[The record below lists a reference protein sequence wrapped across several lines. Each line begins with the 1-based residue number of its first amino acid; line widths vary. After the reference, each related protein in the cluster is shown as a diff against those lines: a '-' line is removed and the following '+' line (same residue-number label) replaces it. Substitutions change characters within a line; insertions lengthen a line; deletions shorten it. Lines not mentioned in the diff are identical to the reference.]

1 MAAEA
6 DKTKETPKPEEA
18 AQAKSRFALKS
29 GLVKYL
35 LFGAGGLVAVLAVAF
50 GTLML
55 LGGGQSASE
64 QSAEVKT
71 ESAANAP
78 GQPKSQDSTGDSQ
91 SSGPDSIQALM
102 EQGGAALDEMLAA
115 IKELD
120 YVPADQLPAVESVGV
135 ANSDSTQAVNWIEQ
149 EKTRLAD
156 REKELDARDKQL
168 NVRESQVKQKMLVLE
183 QAESSRIAKLAKL
196 YDGMDA
202 NVVAKLVANLD
213 DETVVALLP
222 RMNTK
227 NASAVM
233 GLMPPVRAARLSKQ
247 MITIAEN

>member
-18 AQAKSRFALKS
+18 AQAKTGSALKG

-55 LGGGQSASE
+55 LGGGQSASD
-64 QSAEVKT
+64 QSADVRA
-71 ESAANAP
+71 ESASNAS
-78 GQPKSQDSTGDSQ
+78 GQPKSHDSTGDGQTSEI
-91 SSGPDSIQALM
+91 DSIEALM
-102 EQGGAALDEMLAA
+102 EQGGDALDEMLAA
-115 IKELD
+115 IQALD
-120 YVPADQLPAVESVGV
+120 YAPADQMLAAESLDV
-135 ANSDSTQAVNWIEQ
+135 ANSDSAQAVNWIEQ
-149 EKTRLAD
+149 EKARLAVL
-156 REKELDARDKQL
+156 EKELEARDKQL

-183 QAESSRIAKLAKL
+183 QAESTRISKLAKL
-196 YDGMDA
+196 YNGMDA
-202 NVVAKLVANLD
+202 VAVAKLFANLD

-233 GLMPPVRAARLSKQ
+233 ALMPPVRAARLSKQ

>member
-1 MAAEA
+1 
-6 DKTKETPKPEEA
+6 
-18 AQAKSRFALKS
+18 
-29 GLVKYL
+29 
-35 LFGAGGLVAVLAVAF
+35 VLAVAF

-55 LGGGQSASE
+55 LGGNKSASE
-64 QSAEVKT
+64 QGTDAKAVTASN
-71 ESAANAP
+71 ESGP
-78 GQPKSQDSTGDSQ
+78 QKSLDSVGDSQ
-91 SSGPDSIQALM
+91 SSEIDSIQSLM
-102 EQGGAALDEMLAA
+102 EQGGASLDEMLAT
-115 IKELD
+115 IQSLD
-120 YVPADQLPAVESVGV
+120 YVPADKLPAAESVDV
-135 ANSDSTQAVNWIEQ
+135 ANSDSAQAVSWIEQ
-149 EKTRLAD
+149 EKARLAD

-168 NVRESQVKQKMLVLE
+168 NVRESQVKQMMLVLE
-183 QAESSRIAKLAKL
+183 QAESSRISKLAKL

-233 GLMPPVRAARLSKQ
+233 GLMPPVRAAKLSKQ

>member
-18 AQAKSRFALKS
+18 AQAKS

-50 GTLML
+50 GTLMI
-55 LGGGQSASE
+55 LGGGQSASDR
-64 QSAEVKT
+64 SAEANS
-71 ESAANAP
+71 ESASNAS
-78 GQPKSQDSTGDSQ
+78 GQSESSDSAGDSQ
-91 SSGPDSIQALM
+91 SSGIDSIEALM
-102 EQGGAALDEMLAA
+102 EQGGAALDEMMAAIQALDFVPTDQLLAA
-115 IKELD
+115 ESLD
-120 YVPADQLPAVESVGV
+120 V
-135 ANSDSTQAVNWIEQ
+135 ANSDSAQAVDWIEQ
-149 EKTRLAD
+149 EKTRLAVL
-156 REKELDARDKQL
+156 EKELDARDKQL
-168 NVRESQVKQKMLVLE
+168 NVRESKVKQKMLVLE
-183 QAESSRIAKLAKL
+183 QAESTRISKLAKL
-196 YDGMDA
+196 YNGMDA
-202 NVVAKLVANLD
+202 GAVAKLFANLD

-233 GLMPPVRAARLSKQ
+233 ALMPPVRAARLSKQ

>member
-1 MAAEA
+1 MAVEA

-18 AQAKSRFALKS
+18 AQAKSGGFFKSALF
-29 GLVKYL
+29 KYL

-55 LGGGQSASE
+55 VGGNKSASQQSAD
-64 QSAEVKT
+64 VKT
-71 ESAANAP
+71 GIASTDS
-78 GQPKSQDSTGDSQ
+78 GQQKSPDSIGDSQ
-91 SSGPDSIQALM
+91 SFEIDSIQALM
-102 EQGGAALDEMLAA
+102 EQGGASLDEMLAT
-115 IKELD
+115 IQSLD
-120 YVPADQLPAVESVGV
+120 YTPADKLPALDSAVV
-135 ANSDSTQAVNWIEQ
+135 ANSDSLQAVSWIAQ
-149 EKTRLAD
+149 EKSRLAD
-156 REKELDARDKQL
+156 REKALDARDKDL

-183 QAESSRIAKLAKL
+183 QAESSRISKLAKL

-202 NVVAKLVANLD
+202 TAVAKLVANLD

-233 GLMPPVRAARLSKQ
+233 AIMPPVRAAKLSKQ

>member
-18 AQAKSRFALKS
+18 AQAKTGGLLKS
-29 GLVKYL
+29 GLFKYL

-55 LGGGQSASE
+55 LGNGQSASD
-64 QSAEVKT
+64 QSAEVNS
-71 ESAANAP
+71 ESASNAS
-78 GQPKSQDSTGDSQ
+78 GQPESSDSAGDSQ
-91 SSGPDSIQALM
+91 TSGIDSIEALM
-102 EQGGAALDEMLAA
+102 EQGGEALDEMMAA
-115 IKELD
+115 IQALD
-120 YVPADQLPAVESVGV
+120 FVPADQIPTAELLDV
-135 ANSDSTQAVNWIEQ
+135 AGSDSAQAVNWIEQ

-156 REKELDARDKQL
+156 REKELNAREKQL

-183 QAESSRIAKLAKL
+183 QAESTRIAKLAKL

-202 NVVAKLVANLD
+202 GAVARLIANLD

-233 GLMPPVRAARLSKQ
+233 ALMPPVRGARLSKQ

>member
-6 DKTKETPKPEEA
+6 DKKKETPKPEEA
-18 AQAKSRFALKS
+18 AQAKTGSLLKS

-55 LGGGQSASE
+55 LGGNKSASD

-71 ESAANAP
+71 ETASNEP
-78 GQPKSQDSTGDSQ
+78 GQPKSLDSTGDSQ
-91 SSGPDSIQALM
+91 SSEIDSIRALM
-102 EQGGAALDEMLAA
+102 EQGGASVDEMLAT
-115 IKELD
+115 IQSLD
-120 YVPADQLPAVESVGV
+120 YVPADKLPAVEPVDV
-135 ANSDSTQAVNWIEQ
+135 ANSDSLQAVGWIAQ

-156 REKELDARDKQL
+156 REKELEARDKDL

-183 QAESSRIAKLAKL
+183 QAESSRISKLAKL
-196 YDGMDA
+196 YDGMEA
-202 NVVAKLVANLD
+202 TAVAKLVANLD

-233 GLMPPVRAARLSKQ
+233 AIMPPVRAAKLSKQ